1 MIIVIGSPLFVPGSD
16 GGPSEAGGLAAG
28 VATVAAAAGCTVQ
41 LVGRVGEDPAGE
53 ATLLAVARA
62 GVGHVATLRDAA
74 RPTPALDPTDG
85 EADGAGAEDLAV
97 PVEAL
102 IVAES
107 SDASPALDED
117 RRATGSSLGPVGS
130 ATLDHD
136 DLELALRYLDSF
148 SVVVIAEPLD
158 PAAQAVVAEAAAYA
172 GATLIALVG
181 SADAGRAAPAA
192 AIVLE
197 APASDPDGLF
207 ARTIG
212 ELAAAIDGG
221 TDPATAL
228 GSVVA
233 ARGWQRSDD

>member
-1 MIIVIGSPLFVPGSD
+1 MIVVIGSPLFMPGSD
-16 GGPSEAGGLAAG
+16 GGLARAGGLAAG
-28 VATVAAAAGCTVQ
+28 VATVAAAAGRTVQ

-74 RPTPALDPTDG
+74 RPTPALDPIDG
-85 EADGAGAEDLAV
+85 EADDAGADDLAV

-102 IVAES
+102 IVGEAS
-107 SDASPALDED
+107 GASPGLDED
-117 RRATGSSLGPVGS
+117 RRATGSSLGPVRFGHARS
-130 ATLDHD
+130 RRPRARAAVSRLVRGGGDRR
-136 DLELALRYLDSF
+136 AAR
-148 SVVVIAEPLD
+148 
-158 PAAQAVVAEAAAYA
+158 PAAQAVVADAAAYA

-181 SADAGRAAPAA
+181 SADEGRAAPAA

-197 APASDPDGLF
+197 APASDPDGVF

-228 GSVVA
+228 GSVRRGPRLA
-233 ARGWQRSDD
+233 AE

>member
-1 MIIVIGSPLFVPGSD
+1 MIVVIGSPLFVPGSD

-28 VATVAAAAGCTVQ
+28 VATVAAAAGRTVQ

-74 RPTPALDPTDG
+74 RPTPALDPIDG
-85 EADGAGAEDLAV
+85 DADGAGAEDLAV

-102 IVAES
+102 IV
-107 SDASPALDED
+107 
-117 RRATGSSLGPVGS
+117 
-130 ATLDHD
+130 
-136 DLELALRYLDSF
+136 ELAARRRGSTRTAERPGRRSDRPVRPRSITTTSSSRCGILDSF
-148 SVVVIAEPLD
+148 AVVVIAEPLD
-158 PAAQAVVAEAAAYA
+158 PAAQAVVADAAAYA

-181 SADAGRAAPAA
+181 SADEGRAAPAA

-197 APASDPDGLF
+197 APASDPDGVF

-233 ARGWQRSDD
+233 ARGWQRTDD

>member
-1 MIIVIGSPLFVPGSD
+1 MPHGRRRRSTRST
-16 GGPSEAGGLAAG
+16 
-28 VATVAAAAGCTVQ
+28 AT
-41 LVGRVGEDPAGE
+41 
-53 ATLLAVARA
+53 
-62 GVGHVATLRDAA
+62 
-74 RPTPALDPTDG
+74 
-85 EADGAGAEDLAV
+85 ADGAGAEDLAV

-102 IVAES
+102 IVELGG
-107 SDASPALDED
+107 ASPGLDED
-117 RRATGSSLGPVGS
+117 RRATGSSLGPAGS

-148 SVVVIAEPLD
+148 AVVVIAEPLD
-158 PAAQAVVAEAAAYA
+158 PAAQAVVADAAAYA

-181 SADAGRAAPAA
+181 SADEGRAAPAA

-197 APASDPDGLF
+197 APASDPDGVF

-233 ARGWQRSDD
+233 ARGWHRTDD

>member
-1 MIIVIGSPLFVPGSD
+1 MIVVIGSPLFVPGSD
-16 GGPSEAGGLAAG
+16 GGPSKAGGLAAG
-28 VATVAAAAGCTVQ
+28 VATVAAGAGRTVQ

-74 RPTPALDPTDG
+74 RPTPALDPIDG
-85 EADGAGAEDLAV
+85 DADDAGAEDLAV

-102 IVAES
+102 IVGGGRRV
-107 SDASPALDED
+107 PGLDED
-117 RRATGSSLGPVGS
+117 RRATGSSLGPAGS

-148 SVVVIAEPLD
+148 AVVVIAEPLD
-158 PAAQAVVAEAAAYA
+158 PAAQAVVADAAAYA

-181 SADAGRAAPAA
+181 SADEGRAAPAA

-197 APASDPDGLF
+197 APASDPDGVF

-228 GSVVA
+228 GPSRGPGLA
-233 ARGWQRSDD
+233 AD